1 MLAIRRTRRI
11 RGPPPAFVRRRAKFR
26 MFLSPIFL
34 LDDLATGRWTITARS
49 RGQQFTKSGL
59 KLRVPPG
66 LDDAI
71 TMLDGGRPVQQR
83 GRARAARAA
92 RTLPSVRQRRRRAGE
107 LLRAFGS

>member
-11 RGPPPAFVRRRAKFR
+11 RGPPPAFVRRAKFR

-34 LDDLATGRWTITARS
+34 LDDLATRWTITDHEASSLQNQGSARPDSTTRS
-49 RGQQFTKSGL
+49 RS
-59 KLRVPPG
+59 
-66 LDDAI
+66 